1 MLQHRTT
8 LFLIYF
14 TWTLNQFVIMII
26 MMNFLV
32 TVLVEVY
39 TDVAEN
45 QSNLNYRHKAEL
57 NHEFYMIT
65 EFFNLTTEFKIL
77 VFSLAH
83 EEDKAQ
89 EEEGHVDVSGIIN
102 KFTAECNLKLHA
114 KLDHL

>member
-1 MLQHRTT
+1 
-8 LFLIYF
+8 
-14 TWTLNQFVIMII
+14 MII

-57 NHEFYMIT
+57 NHEFHMLAG
-65 EFFNLTTEFKIL
+65 FFNLTAEFKIL

-83 EEDKAQ
+83 EEEKG
-89 EEEGHVDVSGIIN
+89 EEEARVDFVGMIN
-102 KFTAECNLKLHA
+102 EFTAACNLKLHA
-114 KLDHL
+114 KLDYLQSTVEAEHLSTRGFNAETQASV